1 MQALVMALQTGMIT
15 VQGSNVSGMART
27 PLKPEDKQDGRMFKV
42 KGAKL
47 NAICD
52 HDQEGP
58 NKLAA
63 IPSKPDSLRHGPF
76 RTN

>member
-1 MQALVMALQTGMIT
+1 
-15 VQGSNVSGMART
+15 MART
-27 PLKPEDKQDGRMFKV
+27 PLKPEDKQDGRMFKL

-47 NAICD
+47 DAICD

-63 IPSKPDSLRHGPF
+63 IPLKPESLRHGPF